1 MITKPNTVLVATGIS
16 TTATETLGT
25 LVLLDAKTGLP
36 VANAASLTGVD
47 AVQFGV
53 IKEPKVTTGPVEN
66 QKPIYIAKTKA
77 FKKSEL
83 QHIVSTAGIPATEDS
98 YKLTVPTIPAG
109 LIDGDNMH
117 VRLSFKVDGHK
128 TQKAEA
134 YTFAI
139 KDYATA
145 ANLAT
150 AIANRINKNR
160 DSWVTATVNA
170 AEVTITAK
178 RAIDYQ
184 PNSKSINATT
194 KFNQVEFDL
203 AAFKVNGTG
212 PYSAFGTIAKLS
224 NSQPGIGNP
233 YVVRDQER
241 DAFGY
246 EGVAHIAV
254 YPSIMPASSVAAVGG
269 LVNESVQYNC
279 ISFTAELAYRAPDES
294 YMKTTPV
301 SAQLYYP
308 HTAGNKTAADNI
320 VAAVK
325 TWAGHSL

>member
-25 LVLLDAKTGLP
+25 LVLLNAKTGLP

-98 YKLTVPTIPAG
+98 FKIVVPSPAG
-109 LIDGDNMH
+109 AVVGDNMH
-117 VRLSFKVDGHK
+117 VKLNFKVDGYQ

-134 YTFAI
+134 YVFALVS
-139 KDYATA
+139 YASATA
-145 ANLAT
+145 LA
-150 AIANRINKNR
+150 ADIADRINKNPR
-160 DSWVTATVNA
+160 SWVTASVNA

-178 RAIDYQ
+178 KAIDHQ